1 MIVVDTN
8 VLSEPLRR
16 EPDRRVLEWLARN
29 AGQLVLTTITIAEL
43 RYGAMRLPEGT
54 RRTALLLAVDRLVD
68 EAGDR
73 AVPFDVEAAHA
84 YAAIRSMR
92 EARGRSISVEDTMIA
107 AICRSR
113 GYALAT
119 RNIRDFDDV
128 GLSLFDPWSAQ
139 DLHRDD

>member
-29 AGQLVLTTITIAEL
+29 ATQIALTTITVAEL

-54 RRTALLLAVDRLVD
+54 RRTALLLAVDRLVA

-73 AVPFDVEAAHA
+73 VCSFDVEAARA
-84 YAAIRSMR
+84 YASIRSER
-92 EARGRSISVEDTMIA
+92 EARGTSISVEDTMIA
-107 AICRSR
+107 AICLAR

-119 RNIRDFDDV
+119 SNVGDFDDV
-128 GLSLFDPWSAQ
+128 GLSLVDPWA
-139 DLHRDD
+139 